1 MRGPTIAA
9 AALVLLVALALPLV
23 AAQASDASEGSCRAP
38 RLAFPRAPRVF
49 EPGDSYNLP
58 FAVENPNG
66 AHVEVARA
74 QIKVTTPDG
83 WTAIPARRELT
94 MGPGTVQHN
103 VLSITAPSRGTGAA
117 SGNITL
123 SVTFVCTTGVV
134 QQTSLPAEHV
144 LDVRIRGFEA
154 PWLVVIGAFGIL
166 AASVAVLSV
175 RRLRRGVD
183 LSAAQ
188 GTREVEAG
196 KSAKYTFSV
205 HNRRGKPARYHVL
218 PLGLP
223 EGWTIHL
230 ALDEVELEPGEE
242 KALWAIL
249 RAPANAPL
257 GQDVAFTL
265 RLQGEKGARDATS
278 VTLTARVTAPA

>member
-1 MRGPTIAA
+1 MRGSAITA
-9 AALVLLVALALPLV
+9 AALVLLVALAFPLV
-23 AAQASDASEGSCRAP
+23 AAQSDDDGAGTCRPP
-38 RLAFPRAPRVF
+38 RLAFPHAPRVF

-66 AHVEVARA
+66 QHVEVARA
-74 QIKVTTPDG
+74 EIKVTTPDG

-94 MGPGTVQHN
+94 MAPGTVQHN

-134 QQTSLPAEHV
+134 QQTSPPAEHV

-154 PWLVVIGAFGIL
+154 PWLVVIGAFAVL
-166 AASVAVLSV
+166 AGSVAILSL
-175 RRLRRGVD
+175 RRLRRGIVI
-183 LSAAQ
+183 SASPAA
-188 GTREVEAG
+188 REVEAG
-196 KSAKYTFSV
+196 KSAKYTFVV

-230 ALDEVELEPGEE
+230 ALEEVELEPGEE
-242 KALWAIL
+242 KTLWAIL
-249 RAPANAPL
+249 RAPATAAP

-265 RLQGEKGARDATS
+265 RLQGQRGPRDATS
-278 VTLTARVTAPA
+278 VSLTARVTSPS